1 MPAGSAQPWPGGMK
15 VPLRWPRA
23 PPTPYLQH
31 KADEVKASRD
41 LQDSSETQS
50 PQARAQKE
58 GRGRRGRG
66 RAGNLPHP
74 DSIRAPPVSRPV
86 APQSASYQD
95 VVASPGRKESSAGEG
110 REGRRVGGAGPGPG
124 RSSRSGQVP
133 GPEPRGQTRPRRAS
147 AGTRGCECAM
157 RARRGGCVSPLSPSF
172 PAGPPDRLSRER
184 PPKPQP
190 LRAAPQPGALWPRRV
205 RGRGLR
211 AGGRGAE
218 RPRARARVPVQRAR
232 RGDRAGCAAA
242 AAAPG
247 GCKPRPPA
255 AQALPLFSPP
265 PRSIPARPAGK
276 ADGFAAEAAGASA
289 AVGLGVRVDARGQGA
304 PSRRRVPKTES
315 GAGAGPSIWPVPLG
329 LQG

>member
-1 MPAGSAQPWPGGMK
+1 MARGNEGPASVATRNPYTLPPAQGGQSESVERPPGFIRDSEPPSSSPERGSREEGPGTRRKLTSPGQHSGASGVETSCATVCK
-15 VPLRWPRA
+15 LSGRCRFPRA
-23 PPTPYLQH
+23 KGEQC
-31 KADEVKASRD
+31 
-41 LQDSSETQS
+41 
-50 PQARAQKE
+50 
-58 GRGRRGRG
+58 RRG
-66 RAGNLPHP
+66 AGG
-74 DSIRAPPVSRPV
+74 A
-86 APQSASYQD
+86 
-95 VVASPGRKESSAGEG
+95 EG
-110 REGRRVGGAGPGPG
+110 WRGGAGPGPG

-133 GPEPRGQTRPRRAS
+133 GPVPRGQTRPRRAS
-147 AGTRGCECAM
+147 AGARGCECAM

-172 PAGPPDRLSRER
+172 PAGPPARLSRER

-205 RGRGLR
+205 RGRGLG
-211 AGGRGAE
+211 AGGRGAG

-247 GCKPRPPA
+247 GYKPRPPA

-276 ADGFAAEAAGASA
+276 ADGFAAEVAGASA
-289 AVGLGVRVDARGQGA
+289 AVELGVRVDARGQGA
-304 PSRRRVPKTES
+304 PSRRRVPMTES
-315 GAGAGPSIWPVPLG
+315 GAGADPSIWPVPLG

>member
-1 MPAGSAQPWPGGMK
+1 MVSGWVPAGSAQPWPGGMK

-31 KADEVKASRD
+31 KADKVRASRD

-58 GRGRRGRG
+58 GRGRRGQG

-86 APQSASYQD
+86 APQSASYRD
-95 VVASPGRKESSAGEG
+95 VVASPGRKESSAGER
-110 REGRRVGGAGPGPG
+110 REGRRGGGAGPRPG

-147 AGTRGCECAM
+147 AGARGCECAM

-172 PAGPPDRLSRER
+172 PAGPPARLSRER

-205 RGRGLR
+205 RGRGLG
-211 AGGRGAE
+211 AGGRGPRSRAPPGSGAGPGAE
-218 RPRARARVPVQRAR
+218 SEAR
-232 RGDRAGCAAA
+232 RQSGLR
-242 AAAPG
+242 G
-247 GCKPRPPA
+247 GGRGSGRLQAPPA
-255 AQALPLFSPP
+255 GRPGSSPFLSTPSLHPRTPCREGRRVCSRGGGSLRCSWTGRPSRCSGTRRSVPP
-265 PRSIPARPAGK
+265 PRA
-276 ADGFAAEAAGASA
+276 
-289 AVGLGVRVDARGQGA
+289 
-304 PSRRRVPKTES
+304 
-315 GAGAGPSIWPVPLG
+315 
-329 LQG
+329 